1 MQPANESTVLGDF
14 NNASLTQYGVTSSFY
29 KKNGKFLVRA
39 EGADGKLHDYQIK
52 YTFGVDPLQ
61 QYLIEFPGGRLQALS
76 LAWDARPKKQGGQ
89 RWFHLYPD
97 EKIAHDD
104 ELHWTG
110 VNQNWNGMCAEC
122 HSTNLE
128 KNYDAATRTFS
139 TSWSEIDVACEACHG
154 PGADHVTWAER
165 KPGWEELKKD
175 YGLLIRLDERKGV
188 AWTIN
193 QKTGNAARSKARSTS
208 KEIDMCA
215 RCHARRSPISAGYKH
230 DEAFLDHYLPR
241 RLDEGIYYADGQIN
255 DEVYVYGSFVQS
267 KMYGAGVTCS
277 DCHEPHSLNLRIPG
291 NGVCLQCH
299 QAKKYDQ
306 TSHHFHNEKSAGA
319 SCAECHMPPK
329 TYMVVD
335 PRHDHSMRVPRP
347 DLSVKFGTPNA
358 CNNCHTDK
366 DANWAAKQVKAWY
379 GNIPEGFQTYAQA
392 LNAARQGEAQAGN
405 ALLRLVQD
413 VDAPG
418 IARATAVAHISPYLN
433 TNTIEALPFA
443 LSDEDP
449 MVRAGALSVLDQI
462 STDLKVKFAFPLVND
477 PVRAV
482 RIEAGRVLM
491 SIPAGDLSKDLMVS
505 LDNAIQ
511 EYVTSQ
517 KVNADRP
524 EAQTNLGNYY
534 AAQDHPEKA
543 ITAYKTALELN
554 PAYVPAYIN
563 LADFYRTQ
571 GSEAQAF
578 EILTKAVNILP
589 NNGAI
594 HHATGLSLVRQKR
607 VDDAIKEFRQ
617 ASALNPENA
626 RYAYVY
632 GVALNSS
639 GKMED
644 AISVLEK
651 AYKDHPN
658 NQNIVNAL
666 IVIYRDSGNMVA
678 ARRYAE
684 KLQRMSP

>member
-1 MQPANESTVLGDF
+1 
-14 NNASLTQYGVTSSFY
+14 
-29 KKNGKFLVRA
+29 
-39 EGADGKLHDYQIK
+39 
-52 YTFGVDPLQ
+52 
-61 QYLIEFPGGRLQALS
+61 
-76 LAWDARPKKQGGQ
+76 
-89 RWFHLYPD
+89 
-97 EKIAHDD
+97 
-104 ELHWTG
+104 
-110 VNQNWNGMCAEC
+110 
-122 HSTNLE
+122 
-128 KNYDAATRTFS
+128 
-139 TSWSEIDVACEACHG
+139 
-154 PGADHVTWAER
+154 
-165 KPGWEELKKD
+165 
-175 YGLLIRLDERKGV
+175 
-188 AWTIN
+188 
-193 QKTGNAARSKARSTS
+193 
-208 KEIDMCA
+208 
-215 RCHARRSPISAGYKH
+215 
-230 DEAFLDHYLPR
+230 
-241 RLDEGIYYADGQIN
+241 
-255 DEVYVYGSFVQS
+255 
-267 KMYGAGVTCS
+267 
-277 DCHEPHSLNLRIPG
+277 
-291 NGVCLQCH
+291 
-299 QAKKYDQ
+299 
-306 TSHHFHNEKSAGA
+306 
-319 SCAECHMPPK
+319 
-329 TYMVVD
+329 
-335 PRHDHSMRVPRP
+335 MRVPRP